1 MDFGPEIS
9 LVALFLG
16 LVIGGAIGY
25 LIGRGGVN
33 RQRQALDDS
42 TRAQA
47 DLKRD
52 VETHLRETAG
62 LMDRLAADYQDIYAH
77 LAAGARQ
84 FGISE
89 APLARGRALP
99 TRALPRNPLRTVPRR
114 ISRRGATNR
123 SD

>member
-84 FGISE
+84 FGVSE

-99 TRALPRNPLRTVPRR
+99 HQSAAAEPAPHGATPDQPPRR
-114 ISRRGATNR
+114 
-123 SD
+123 DEPV

>member
-84 FGISE
+84 FGVSE

-99 TRALPRNPLRTVPRR
+99 HQSTAAEPAPHGATPDQPPRR
-114 ISRRGATNR
+114 
-123 SD
+123 DEPV